1 MMMLRLEGLKVGIE
15 NLMKSLKGDVIV
27 SDVYDYKYDVKNQ
40 KEIRQIYPNNEGI
53 DVSNSY

>member
-27 SDVYDYKYDVKNQ
+27 SDVYDYEYDVKN
-40 KEIRQIYPNNEGI
+40 
-53 DVSNSY
+53 